1 MVAEFFALGG
11 IIFLRVTKRV
21 RFLRGVSKKT
31 IMKHTLKL
39 PALLLLLTILFV
51 MCAVTGRCA
60 LKGEIDRSV
69 IKSLDLNNYMGR
81 WYEVARFD
89 HSFERGMSN
98 VTAEYTLQPDGT
110 VRVVNRGV
118 RDGKQQEAIGK
129 AKTTA
134 EAGRLRVSFFMFFY
148 SDYNI
153 LAMGDNGEWA
163 LIGSRSPKYLWILSR
178 KPKMSQEVISHI
190 LQLARERGYDTS
202 GLIFDANYVD

>member
-1 MVAEFFALGG
+1 
-11 IIFLRVTKRV
+11 
-21 RFLRGVSKKT
+21 
-31 IMKHTLKL
+31 MKHTLKIR
-39 PALLLLLTILFV
+39 ALLLLLTILFV
-51 MCAVTGRCA
+51 LCAVTGRCA
-60 LKGEIDRSV
+60 MRGEIDRSV

-98 VTAEYTLQPDGT
+98 VTAEYTLQPDGM
-110 VRVVNRGV
+110 VRVINRGV
-118 RDGKQQEAIGK
+118 RDGKPQEAIGK

-163 LIGSRSPKYLWILSR
+163 LVGSRSPKYLWILSR
-178 KPKMSQEVISHI
+178 KPKMSQEVINHI

-202 GLIFDANYVD
+202 ELIFDANYVD

>member
-1 MVAEFFALGG
+1 
-11 IIFLRVTKRV
+11 
-21 RFLRGVSKKT
+21 
-31 IMKHTLKL
+31 MKHTLKIR
-39 PALLLLLTILFV
+39 ALLLLLTILFTL
-51 MCAVTGRCA
+51 CALTGRCA
-60 LKGEIDRSV
+60 MKGDIDRSV
-69 IKSLDLNNYMGR
+69 VPSLDLHNFMGR

-98 VTAEYTLQPDGT
+98 VTAEYILQPDGK
-110 VRVVNRGV
+110 VRVINRGV
-118 RDGKQQEAIGK
+118 RDGKQVEAIGK

-153 LAMGDNGEWA
+153 LEMGQNGEWA

-178 KPKMSQEVISHI
+178 KPKMSNEVINHI

-202 GLIFDANYVD
+202 KLIFDANYVE

>member
-1 MVAEFFALGG
+1 
-11 IIFLRVTKRV
+11 
-21 RFLRGVSKKT
+21 
-31 IMKHTLKL
+31 MKHTLKL

-118 RDGKQQEAIGK
+118 RNGKQQEAIGK

-134 EAGRLRVSFFMFFY
+134 EAGRLRSLCSSIRITTSWRWEIMASGHLSGAVHQ
-148 SDYNI
+148 NI
-153 LAMGDNGEWA
+153 CGFCHA
-163 LIGSRSPKYLWILSR
+163 SPR
-178 KPKMSQEVISHI
+178 
-190 LQLARERGYDTS
+190 
-202 GLIFDANYVD
+202 

>member
-1 MVAEFFALGG
+1 MTDNIKVDN
-11 IIFLRVTKRV
+11 T
-21 RFLRGVSKKT
+21 KT
-31 IMKHTLKL
+31 IMRYTLKL
-39 PALLLLLTILFV
+39 RALLLLLTILFTL
-51 MCAVTGRCA
+51 CALTGRCA
-60 LKGEIDRSV
+60 MKGDIDRSV
-69 IKSLDLNNYMGR
+69 VPSLDLHNFMGR

-98 VTAEYTLQPDGT
+98 VTAEYILQPDGK

-153 LAMGDNGEWA
+153 LEMGQNGDWV

-178 KPKMSQEVISHI
+178 KPKMSNEVINHI

-202 GLIFDANYVD
+202 KLIFDANYVE

>member
-1 MVAEFFALGG
+1 
-11 IIFLRVTKRV
+11 
-21 RFLRGVSKKT
+21 
-31 IMKHTLKL
+31 MKHTLKL
-39 PALLLLLTILFV
+39 PALLLLLTILFTL
-51 MCAVTGRCA
+51 CALTGRCA
-60 LKGEIDRSV
+60 IKGKIDRSV
-69 IKSLDLNNYMGR
+69 VKSLNLNNYMGR

-98 VTAEYTLQPDGT
+98 VTAEYTLQSDGM

-118 RDGKQQEAIGK
+118 RDGKPQEAIGK

-153 LAMGDNGEWA
+153 LAMGKDGEWA
-163 LIGSRSPKYLWILSR
+163 LVGSRSPKYLWILSR
-178 KPKMSQEVISHI
+178 KPKMNQEVINHI

-202 GLIFDANYVD
+202 ELIFDANYVD

>member
-1 MVAEFFALGG
+1 MTDNIKVDN
-11 IIFLRVTKRV
+11 T
-21 RFLRGVSKKT
+21 KT
-31 IMKHTLKL
+31 IMRYTLKL
-39 PALLLLLTILFV
+39 RALLLLLTILFTL
-51 MCAVTGRCA
+51 CALTGRCA
-60 LKGEIDRSV
+60 MKGDIDRSV
-69 IKSLDLNNYMGR
+69 VPSLDLHNFMGR

-153 LAMGDNGEWA
+153 LEMGQNGEWV

-178 KPKMSQEVISHI
+178 KPKMSNEVINHI

-202 GLIFDANYVD
+202 KLIFDANYVE

>member
-1 MVAEFFALGG
+1 
-11 IIFLRVTKRV
+11 
-21 RFLRGVSKKT
+21 
-31 IMKHTLKL
+31 MKHTLKIR
-39 PALLLLLTILFV
+39 ALLLLLTILFTL
-51 MCAVTGRCA
+51 CALTGRCA
-60 LKGEIDRSV
+60 MRGEIDRSV
-69 IKSLDLNNYMGR
+69 VKSLDLNNYMGL

-118 RDGKQQEAIGK
+118 RDGKPQEAIGK

-134 EAGRLRVSFFMFFY
+134 DAGRLRVSFFMFFY

-153 LAMGDNGEWA
+153 LAMGKDGEWA
-163 LIGSRSPKYLWILSR
+163 LVGSRSPKYLWILSR
-178 KPKMSQEVISHI
+178 TPKLSNEVINHI

-202 GLIFDANYVD
+202 ELIFDANYVD